1 MISLISE
8 NWLFFLI
15 ALVIGVATAFWAWA
29 ATGREGVSRDFSSD
43 DGLLDKADT
52 AAPVARE
59 PASPPVTPAPA
70 APAPVAPPVTPVAK
84 PEAAPA
90 PAPSP
95 APTPTPAPK
104 PAPEPTPQPVAP
116 APVVTEPSKPATTPA
131 PLPRKRP
138 VVVDTA
144 PPPPPGK
151 PNIPPAVGEPDN
163 LRLIKGVGPK
173 LNTLLNNLGI
183 TRFDQIAEWKEAEI
197 EEVDKYLES
206 FSGRITRDS
215 WIGQA
220 KFLAK
225 DDIAGF
231 EQKYGK
237 L

>member
-1 MISLISE
+1 MMALISE

-29 ATGREGVSRDFSSD
+29 ATGRDGETSRFNAD
-43 DGLLDKADT
+43 DGLLERAET
-52 AAPVARE
+52 SAAPVVPE
-59 PASPPVTPAPA
+59 
-70 APAPVAPPVTPVAK
+70 PVAPPPVAAPPVAAPPVTAPPAPE

-90 PAPSP
+90 PT
-95 APTPTPAPK
+95 PTPTPE
-104 PAPEPTPQPVAP
+104 PAPEPAAP
-116 APVVTEPSKPATTPA
+116 APVVTEQPKPVVTPA
-131 PLPRKRP
+131 PALRPRTRP
-138 VVVDTA
+138 VAADTA

-173 LNTLLNNLGI
+173 LNSLLNNLGI